1 MKEGILMN
9 TLYPYARKC
18 SNESCKSTS
27 HLLINRKRVDGLG
40 SPVAIY
46 KSLIQCTGCGRRDT
60 VTGS

>member
-1 MKEGILMN
+1 MN